1 MFILYLP
8 FIVLDIL
15 LIVAIIG
22 IILDWRNK
30 NEPK

>member
-8 FIVLDIL
+8 IVIL
-15 LIVAIIG
+15 GIVTISAIIG